1 MTGAIISGEIHETRI
16 VMFMMASARMRCSTK
31 PLTRVLRRPVIGVGM
46 KQRAA
51 SKTESSCTF
60 WKKKLMICPKPL
72 KVPQMIKS
80 LIQIEEKDLFLH
92 SELGMSVGLPRL
104 VFLPND
110 KAQE

>member
-1 MTGAIISGEIHETRI
+1 
-16 VMFMMASARMRCSTK
+16 
-31 PLTRVLRRPVIGVGM
+31 
-46 KQRAA
+46 
-51 SKTESSCTF
+51 
-60 WKKKLMICPKPL
+60 MICPKPL